1 VLDPVAAATVTSSKS
16 QYVVPSYRKIL
27 TIAAADVAAHFTTI
41 SAMRVPVLAPVI
53 TLPTF
58 VGAV

>member
-1 VLDPVAAATVTSSKS
+1 VVDPVAAATVISSKS
-16 QYVVPSYRKIL
+16 QYVVPSYRKIR

-41 SAMRVPVLAPVI
+41 SAILVPVAAPVI
-53 TLPTF
+53 NVPTF

>member
-1 VLDPVAAATVTSSKS
+1 VLDPVAAATEISSKS

-27 TIAAADVAAHFTTI
+27 TIAAADVAAHLATI
-41 SAMRVPVLAPVI
+41 SAILVPVDAPVI
-53 TLPTF
+53 RVPTA